1 MHSPDANQSRL
12 RIGIVG
18 CGMVAEHH
26 ARFIKALGKAE
37 LVAVADRNP
46 ATARSFADRHG
57 IPIVRATVGELLD
70 ATWLDVLHVVTPP
83 GYHYDCAKEALD
95 RGVHVFIEKP
105 VAFTVHEVSDLY
117 DRASARCV
125 SLCPDFIQLFHPK
138 MQQMRDMIDS
148 GQLGRVVHAESYLSV
163 NLDDS
168 PELREAEGIHWSYRL
183 PGGLLRDYTS
193 HLLYM
198 ALYFAGVP
206 QDIRIIRGSRGSLP
220 QGMIDHVSIQVDGT
234 RATAAITLS
243 CLSHSSAYGVRVLC
257 EEGSAEI
264 NFETQTLIVT
274 RRSSMP
280 RRIVSA
286 TANLSQSWEL
296 STQAVGNIW
305 NYIRGKLVPYSG
317 MQVLIP
323 RFYDS
328 IRQAK
333 APPVSRE
340 LATAVVM
347 MEERIFAYC
356 APPCFQG
363 CYSSSS
369 QWDIRQ
375 AERVLVTGANGF
387 LGLEVTKAMVENG
400 YFVRALIRPTAS
412 PESLQQM
419 GVEVFLGD
427 VRRRDDVSAAAAG
440 MQIIVHLAAGMRGS
454 AQFIVDSC
462 VRGTQNIADVASSHN
477 LKRIVYMSSLS
488 VYDLTKLR
496 DGVDITETSPLEE
509 QPESRGA
516 YSIGKRRAEDVAL
529 SQLSTPAKG
538 WTILR
543 PPVIVGH
550 GHDIFGPVGS
560 KVGNT
565 LVCLGS
571 PRKRLPL
578 IHVTDVA
585 AAILQVLRSE
595 NTKGQVYT
603 VSSPSSITVRDY
615 VQACI
620 RGRGDQH
627 LRVVYV
633 PYAAA
638 RLAGWAAALIKKLTK
653 LGPRINRRRLLS
665 FYRSVGVDSSLL
677 EQHTG
682 WRPQGELLERLQ
694 KEMAGGGVADPA
706 GVNPQVLVG

>member
-1 MHSPDANQSRL
+1 MNSPDPNQSRL

-26 ARFIKALGKAE
+26 ARFVKAMGDAE
-37 LVAVADRNP
+37 LVAVADLNP
-46 ATARSFADRHG
+46 ATARYFADRHG
-57 IPIVRATVGELLD
+57 IPVVRATVGELLD
-70 ATWLDVLHVVTPP
+70 STRLDVLHVVTPP
-83 GYHYDCAKEALD
+83 GYHYECAKAALD
-95 RGVHVFIEKP
+95 RGIHVFVEKP
-105 VAFTVHEVSDLY
+105 VAFTVREVSDLY
-117 DRASARCV
+117 DRASARGV

-138 MQQMRDMIDS
+138 MQQLRDLIDS

-183 PGGLLRDYTS
+183 PVGLLRDYTS

-198 ALYFAGVP
+198 ALYFAGLP
-206 QDIRIIRGSRGSLP
+206 NDIRATRGSRGILP
-220 QGMIDHVSIQVDGT
+220 QGMIDHISIQVDGT
-234 RATAAITLS
+234 RATAAIMLS
-243 CLSHSSAYGVRVLC
+243 CLSGSSAYGMRVLC
-257 EEGSAEI
+257 EEGTAEI
-264 NFETQTLIVT
+264 NFETQTLVVT
-274 RRSSMP
+274 RRGSLP

-286 TANLSQSWEL
+286 TANFSQSWKL
-296 STQAVGNIW
+296 SAQAVGNIW
-305 NYIRGKLVPYSG
+305 DYIRGKLVPYSG
-317 MQVLIP
+317 MQFLIP

-340 LATAVVM
+340 LATAVVLA
-347 MEERIFAYC
+347 EERIFADC
-356 APPCFQG
+356 ANPSFQG
-363 CYSSSS
+363 CYSPST
-369 QWDIRQ
+369 QRDVRQ
-375 AERVLVTGANGF
+375 TERVLVTGANGF
-387 LGLEVTKAMVENG
+387 VGLEVTKALVENG

-412 PESLQQM
+412 PEGLQQL
-419 GVEVFLGD
+419 GVEIFLGD
-427 VRRRDDVSAAAAG
+427 IRRREDVSAAAGG
-440 MQIIVHLAAGMRGS
+440 MQVIVHLAAGMRGS

-477 LKRIVYMSSLS
+477 LERVIYMSSLS
-488 VYDLTKLR
+488 VYDLTNLR

-529 SQLSTPAKG
+529 SQLSAPAKG

-578 IHVTDVA
+578 VHVTDVA
-585 AAILQVLRSE
+585 AAIVQVLRSE

-603 VSSPSSITVRDY
+603 VSSPSPIMVRDY

-620 RGRGDQH
+620 RGKGDQH

-638 RLAGWAAALIKKLTK
+638 RLAGWAAALVKKLTQ

-665 FYRSVGVDSSLL
+665 FYRNVGVNSSLL

-694 KEMAGGGVADPA
+694 EEMAGELVADQA
-706 GVNPQVLVG
+706 GVNPQVPVS